1 MASRFLTPLTRGF
14 GMTKS
19 KGFKES
25 RSQGVKWF
33 SWYLFF
39 KTKRG
44 KESEK
49 RRRQGVG
56 KERIQGVEES
66 RGQVK
71 KAEGWRV
78 GGLEGWLNLYTS
90 KLLIF

>member
-49 RRRQGVG
+49 RRIRRIKGFKESRIQKSKGFKESRSQGV
-56 KERIQGVEES
+56 K
-66 RGQVK
+66 
-71 KAEGWRV
+71 
-78 GGLEGWLNLYTS
+78 
-90 KLLIF
+90 